1 MQADLVAVRADV
13 TLLTQCVV
21 STATALSDTAT
32 HVVVAGDTAV
42 TAGAGAGAGSG
53 SGEAGDPDADAA
65 TSDAAHI
72 LADPLAS
79 LSDTS
84 AYSEQGVRE
93 SSHAIMKLVT
103 QLKGQLEEAEHNE
116 ADLSERLHQ
125 TSTTLAEVR
134 VRAAETEE
142 HLVSET
148 KQLRSELD
156 SSTRRCESAQQE
168 VAALSE
174 SVEEARTRVSVLET
188 EVETLQVR
196 RWCRCLLPAASCCAA
211 PAHAVPCRP
220 VRTRT
225 SGRPWRARLRSGCAT
240 TFAPPAPS
248 SPSTPS
254 RPTHRLRRC
263 RRSCVRQGR
272 ATTNHAPR
280 WTPRG
285 PSMPSCRVTITL

>member
-53 SGEAGDPDADAA
+53 SGEAGDPDADTA

-125 TSTTLAEVR
+125 TSATLAEVR

-168 VAALSE
+168 VTALSE
-174 SVEEARTRVSVLET
+174 SVEEARARVSALET
-188 EVETLQVR
+188 EVEALQVR
-196 RWCRCLLPAASCCAA
+196 RWFRCWCLLPR
-211 PAHAVPCRP
+211 AVLLLLTPCRAALSEQERAGGHGARGCGAA
-220 VRTRT
+220 VRQPSHRQ
-225 SGRPWRARLRSGCAT
+225 RRAVE
-240 TFAPPAPS
+240 
-248 SPSTPS
+248 
-254 RPTHRLRRC
+254 THRRVRRTGCGVAGGAACGAGEPRQITRRAGRRAVQAC
-263 RRSCVRQGR
+263 RAAGS
-272 ATTNHAPR
+272 P
-280 WTPRG
+280 
-285 PSMPSCRVTITL
+285 